1 MVDEAGILLYPGLN
15 PKFLKKGGSMLVS
28 NFMFPLFTALLPT
41 IMAIVSAVSCGA
53 QEARPSGA
61 ERRIKLKNLLQ
72 KEKYLMVPGVYDAV
86 SARLVEKAGFP
97 VVYIGSYS
105 TAASQFGLPD
115 DLMVGLPEMVEKART
130 VVNATSIPVLA
141 DGENGFNHAANI
153 WRTVQAFEQAGASGI
168 HIEDHEFGKHTDLPK
183 VILPLPQM
191 LGKISAAV
199 DARQDPNFLIIARTD
214 IISATGDSQ
223 EAIRRTNAFMEAGA
237 DLVFITEMPLD
248 KLQEHRNQIAGKVMI
263 THSGKAAI
271 DEELAGAN
279 IVLYYDLS
287 LSVAYQALKKA
298 LARLRETKDI
308 RQLSDLLYNENEFT
322 DFIGTPD
329 FVRKVNKYL
338 K

>member
-1 MVDEAGILLYPGLN
+1 M
-15 PKFLKKGGSMLVS
+15 KVS
-28 NFMFPLFTALLPT
+28 SFMSPLFIALFPT
-41 IMAIVSAVSCGA
+41 IIAIVLAVSCGA
-53 QEARPSGA
+53 QEAKPSDT
-61 ERRIKLKNLLQ
+61 ERRVKLKNLIQ

-115 DLMVGLPEMVEKART
+115 DLMVGLSEMAEKART
-130 VVNATSIPVLA
+130 VVNATSIPVIG

-153 WRTVQAFEQAGASGI
+153 WRTVQAFEQAGVSGI

-183 VILPLPQM
+183 VILPLQQM
-191 LGKISAAV
+191 LGKIRAAV

-214 IISATGDSQ
+214 IISVTGDSQ
-223 EAIRRTNAFMEAGA
+223 EAVKRANAFMEAGA
-237 DLVFITEMPLD
+237 DLVFITGMPLD
-248 KLQEHRNQIAGKVMI
+248 KLKELRNQIEGKVMI
-263 THSGKAAI
+263 THSGKSAM

-279 IVLYYDLS
+279 IVLYYDFS
-287 LSVAYQALKKA
+287 LSVAYQSVKKA

-308 RQLSDLLYNENEFT
+308 RQLSNLLYNENEFA